1 MKIINTEK
9 MKIKEIIKGSTMM
22 LTNSILISS
31 LLFNYVKADVDVS
44 EEDICY
50 TEKYEALYE
59 EQFSNISDEEI
70 DEEFTKI
77 YENENIII
85 DDEEIKLNNLY
96 IKKLKDGSV
105 FITNDL
111 YLMKNLLT
119 NEVIIGVDWTDICL
133 FKESSVFYNL
143 YQDNLLK
150 NNESIS
156 QEDILNYIKD
166 WDGEKHYKTKDLIAQ
181 KEVEEI
187 LEGDKLVWT
196 MKR

>member
-59 EQFSNISDEEI
+59 EQLSNISDEEI

-96 IKKLKDGSV
+96 I
-105 FITNDL
+105 
-111 YLMKNLLT
+111 
-119 NEVIIGVDWTDICL
+119 
-133 FKESSVFYNL
+133 
-143 YQDNLLK
+143 
-150 NNESIS
+150 
-156 QEDILNYIKD
+156 
-166 WDGEKHYKTKDLIAQ
+166 
-181 KEVEEI
+181 
-187 LEGDKLVWT
+187 
-196 MKR
+196 

>member
-9 MKIKEIIKGSTMM
+9 MKIKEIIKGSTIM
-22 LTNSILISS
+22 LTNSILMSS
-31 LLFNYVKADVDVS
+31 LLFNYVKADVN

-50 TEKYEALYE
+50 SEKYEAIYDEQLSSINE
-59 EQFSNISDEEI
+59 EQI
-70 DEEFTKI
+70 DEEFTTI
-77 YENENIII
+77 YENEKIII
-85 DDEEIKLNNLY
+85 DEEEIELDKLY
-96 IKKLKDGSV
+96 IKKLTDGSV

-111 YLMKNLLT
+111 YLLKNLLT

-133 FKESSVFYNL
+133 FKESSVFYKL

-156 QEDILNYIKD
+156 KEKILEYIKD
-166 WDGEKHYKTKDLIAQ
+166 WDGEKHYKTADLIAE
-181 KEVEEI
+181 KETKEI

-196 MKR
+196 MKK